1 MQSKNEV
8 SKKTIYDEL
17 DKKVNAIQSTD
28 IKQLLYNTRIFE
40 IENKILDHDH
50 GKFITTQ
57 EFNKLTADSF
67 AARLAQAN
75 LATKVDIAR

>member
-17 DKKVNAIQSTD
+17 DKKVNAIQTTD

-50 GKFITTQ
+50 CKFITTQ

>member
-1 MQSKNEV
+1 MLFKLLILV
-8 SKKTIYDEL
+8 
-17 DKKVNAIQSTD
+17 IQL
-28 IKQLLYNTRIFE
+28 KQLLYNTRIFE

-50 GKFITTQ
+50 DKFITTQ
-57 EFNKLTADSF
+57 EFSKLTANSF

>member
-17 DKKVNAIQSTD
+17 DKKVNAIQTTD

>member
-17 DKKVNAIQSTD
+17 DKNVNAIQTTD

>member
-1 MQSKNEV
+1 MLFKLLILV
-8 SKKTIYDEL
+8 
-17 DKKVNAIQSTD
+17 IQL
-28 IKQLLYNTRIFE
+28 KQLLYNTRIFE

-50 GKFITTQ
+50 DKFITTQ
-57 EFNKLTADSF
+57 EFSKLTADSF

>member
-17 DKKVNAIQSTD
+17 DKKVNAIHTTD

>member
-1 MQSKNEV
+1 MMNWI
-8 SKKTIYDEL
+8 KKLMLFKLLIL
-17 DKKVNAIQSTD
+17 VIQL
-28 IKQLLYNTRIFE
+28 KQLLYNTRIFE

-50 GKFITTQ
+50 DKFITTQ
-57 EFNKLTADSF
+57 EFSKLTADSF

>member
-1 MQSKNEV
+1 MMNWI
-8 SKKTIYDEL
+8 KKLMLFKLLIL
-17 DKKVNAIQSTD
+17 VIQL
-28 IKQLLYNTRIFE
+28 KQLLYNTRIFE

-57 EFNKLTADSF
+57 EFNKLTADSY

>member
-17 DKKVNAIQSTD
+17 DKKVNAIQTTD

-50 GKFITTQ
+50 DKFITTQ
-57 EFNKLTADSF
+57 EFSKLTADSF

>member
-17 DKKVNAIQSTD
+17 DKKVNAIQTTD

-50 GKFITTQ
+50 DKFITTQ